1 MTQGGFSQDAGG
13 DWQMGNGQSVDRLE
27 TSLAREPLG
36 EQIVEAL
43 QRAILGGV
51 YKPGDWLVER
61 QVAQEFRVSS
71 IPVREALQELAS
83 RGLVT
88 KYPHRGCQVTMLSD
102 DEIQQLVE
110 LRALLEPKMLEWAG
124 KNLNGEVVAKLEKQ
138 LELQSQAAEV
148 NNQSEFFIHDL
159 AFHRMLWDLS
169 GNKYAAAVLQST
181 LVPLFATGQMAHRYL
196 TMPNLKEEARK
207 HRSILRHL
215 KAGDTATASE
225 VLLEIAKGYEVHLTQ
240 NRARSDE
247 RGEARPRKTSGAS
260 HS

>member
-1 MTQGGFSQDAGG
+1 MTDAFIGG
-13 DWQMGNGQSVDRLE
+13 DEGMGNVPVVDRLE
-27 TSLAREPLG
+27 TALAREPLG

-61 QVAQEFRVSS
+61 QLAREFGVSS

-102 DEIQQLVE
+102 DEIQQLVQ
-110 LRALLEPKMLEWAG
+110 LRALIEPKMLEWAG
-124 KNLNGEVVAKLEKQ
+124 RNMNEEAAAKLENQ
-138 LELQSQAAEV
+138 LELQAKAAEA

-159 AFHRMLWDLS
+159 VFHRMLWDLS

-181 LVPLFATGQMAHRYL
+181 LVPLFATGQMAHEYL
-196 TMPNLKEEARK
+196 KMPNLKEEAEK
-207 HRSILRHL
+207 HRRVLNYL
-215 KAGDTATASE
+215 KTGDVARASE
-225 VLLEIAKGYEVHLTQ
+225 VLLDIAKGYELHLTQ
-240 NRARSDE
+240 NRAR
-247 RGEARPRKTSGAS
+247 GEDPGKVESGGMARAS
-260 HS
+260 NP